1 MAYNAVYWKDELHRY
16 KEDYRKFT
24 EQGRKVV
31 KRYRDVR
38 KDTDFT
44 DARFNILWSNIK
56 TLKPAIYSRAPKVEV
71 SRRFKDRNDIGR
83 VASMILE
90 RTIDYELRQYSDY
103 HSAMSHSVEDRLL
116 PGRGVAW
123 LRYEPKIETVEEP
136 QITDDVEDE
145 GYAAGQG
152 EGDLETNGLAGE
164 DAEPLE
170 KVTDER
176 TPVDYVFW
184 EDFAHLP
191 ARTWEEVTWVGRR
204 VYMSQE
210 EGVERFGDIF
220 KDVPLTHSPDK
231 DGEDMST
238 TEALKKAPVW
248 EIWCKSSKKVYWIA
262 DHFEEIL
269 DEVDDPLELESFFPC
284 PKPLFATVT
293 SDSLIPVADFKMY
306 QDQADEID
314 DITGRI
320 QHLTRALKVMGIY
333 AADEPALA
341 RLMKEGNDAVMVP
354 VTNWPAFVEK
364 GGLNGAVQFLPLT
377 DVVNSLTSLYRAREA
392 CKQIIYETTGISDI
406 LRGASVA
413 SETATAQQIKSQFAS
428 IRLNDMKDD
437 VARFARDLLR
447 MKAEVICSK
456 YQPEIILE
464 VSGIANTPDGQNPEL
479 VAQAIALLK
488 NEPMRN
494 FQIDIETDTLV
505 ELDEMGEKRSRV
517 EFLQAAGN
525 FIVQATNAAQSAPQ
539 MLPLYMQM
547 LLFGVRGFKA
557 GRELEGVFE
566 ATMEELDKEQKMK
579 AQMPPQPNP
588 DQIKAQAEAQRAQA
602 DLQIEQAKMQME
614 QQKAQLDAQ
623 MEQQKMQFEQ
633 QKAQQDAQLA
643 QWKANLEA
651 ETKMA
656 VAQLQAENAL
666 RIKGMEKSTDLVAY
680 DGAGNQQASAL
691 LQNVLAQSNQAL
703 AENMAQVVGAIQ
715 NSNAQQSEVMA
726 NIVAHMTRPKQVM
739 RDANGKIIGVQ

>member
-103 HSAMSHSVEDRLL
+103 HSAMGHCVEDRLL

-123 LRYEPKIETVEEP
+123 LRYEPKIETIEEP
-136 QITDDVEDE
+136 QVTDDVEDE

-152 EGDLETNGLAGE
+152 ESDLETNGLAGE
-164 DAEPLE
+164 EAEPLE

-191 ARTWEEVTWVGRR
+191 ARTWEEVTWVARR

-210 EGVERFGDIF
+210 EGVERFGDVF

-269 DEVDDPLELESFFPC
+269 DEKDDPLELECFFPC
-284 PKPLFATVT
+284 PKPIFATVT
-293 SDSLIPVADFKMY
+293 TDSLIPVADFKMY

-364 GGLNGAVQFLPLT
+364 GGLKNAVQFMPLN
-377 DVVNSLTSLYRAREA
+377 DVVQSLQSLYAARES

-517 EFLQAAGN
+517 EFLQAAGS
-525 FIVQATNAAQSAPQ
+525 FITQATQAAQAAPQ

-566 ATMEELDKEQKMK
+566 STMEQLNKEQKMK
-579 AQMPPQPNP
+579 AQQPPPPNP
-588 DQIKAQAEAQRAQA
+588 EQIKMQA
-602 DLQIEQAKMQME
+602 DLQMEQAKMQME

-623 MEQQKMQFEQ
+623 IEQQKMQFEQ

-656 VAQLQAENAL
+656 VAQIQAENAL
-666 RIKGMEKSTDLVAY
+666 KIKGMDKSTDLVAY

-691 LQNVLAQSNQAL
+691 LQSVLSQSNQAL

-726 NIVAHMTRPKQVM
+726 NMMAHMTRPKQVM